1 MLSRFHLDDKVA
13 LITGGGGLLG
23 YYHADALLELGAVV
37 VLLDVD
43 KAKAARNVDKLT
55 DKYGSKVSFLV
66 SDVTDEKIIKEN
78 STYLLDKY
86 GSIDILINNAAIDP
100 KVTQTQLDSRTSRLE
115 EFPLAQW
122 ELEITTGL
130 TGAFICSKI
139 FGAGMARGNGG
150 TIINVS
156 SDLGIIAPDQRL
168 YSCSESPLEHRAVKP
183 VTYSV
188 IKHGIIGLTKY
199 LATYWE
205 KGRIRSNALCP
216 GGVLADQPR
225 DFVEKVNQ
233 LIPMGRLA
241 YPYEYREAIQ
251 FLASDASSYL
261 NGAVIPID
269 GGRSAW

>member
-156 SDLGIIAPDQRL
+156 SDL
-168 YSCSESPLEHRAVKP
+168 E
-183 VTYSV
+183 
-188 IKHGIIGLTKY
+188 
-199 LATYWE
+199 
-205 KGRIRSNALCP
+205 
-216 GGVLADQPR
+216 
-225 DFVEKVNQ
+225 
-233 LIPMGRLA
+233 
-241 YPYEYREAIQ
+241 
-251 FLASDASSYL
+251 
-261 NGAVIPID
+261 
-269 GGRSAW
+269 